1 MRLRHATRCMK
12 PSVDISNNVLDQKNT
27 TNMVEPEI
35 IIQLIHSDSGSEIF
49 ATASFSD

>member
-1 MRLRHATRCMK
+1 MRPRHATRCMK
-12 PSVDISNNVLDQKNT
+12 PSVDISNVLDQKNT

-49 ATASFSD
+49 ATASLSD